1 MSNFREYLIALGKLN
16 APKEEKELLKK
27 QYRKLYFKRYN
38 QERQT
43 NSKLLQIWL
52 KTPDF
57 NVLSEDSGKLG
68 MKVTDF
74 VRHLIQNYHNN
85 SYVLPDEVVLHDLII
100 SLTRLSTNLNQ
111 ISYLCNRKKQV
122 GYEQIH
128 EVKQIFLKIEETTLA
143 HFKPLHI
150 EDYIKKEADKNPYF
164 IEILEQII
172 RDYKRMGL

>member
-16 APKEEKELLKK
+16 APKVEKEQLKAAYRKEYFK
-27 QYRKLYFKRYN
+27 QYNLERK
-38 QERQT
+38 T

-52 KTPDF
+52 KIPDF
-57 NVLSEDSGKLG
+57 NVLSEDSERLG

-74 VRHLIQNYHNN
+74 VRHLIHNYNNN

-111 ISYLCNRKKQV
+111 IAYLCNKKKQV
-122 GYEQIH
+122 GYEQIQ
-128 EVKQIFLKIEETTLA
+128 EVKQIFLKIEETTLN

-150 EDYIKKEADKNPYF
+150 ENYIKKEAERNPYF

-172 RDYKRMGL
+172 SDYKRMGL